1 MSGLNVPRTRA
12 TIDDGMRVDAE
23 VTEGRRLVWPLTA
36 AGLSGV
42 LLLFV
47 SLQTAVT
54 AATFVV
60 TAFLLTALSFMA
72 LARGAPASRRG
83 RRRVGADARGLS
95 VDGELVVPRQTIL
108 RTRVRDEPS
117 GGYSVIIEPRG
128 LAPAQTVHVES
139 PRIAQAL
146 ADTLE
151 QTPHEVIEFDA
162 LPPWAHRMRWLTI
175 VLTTSPWILFNLL
188 RHMPG
193 WTVVVVI
200 GLYVLVALPMILPQK
215 IAIGDDGILLRWAG
229 RRRFVP
235 FALLRDARATA
246 LGVGLELDDEREIEI
261 RLTHRADAEAARRT
275 AILER
280 IEEGLEHHRAL
291 EPAEDEALLTRGE
304 RELDTWM
311 HEMSILGSADAYGYR
326 TIAIPRERLWAVLE
340 NPGADPSARQGAAL
354 ALRARLDDDERERL
368 VAIGQKTASP
378 GLRVSIDA
386 VARAPDSARLRI
398 ALEDSEDDDACA
410 QRPAVRARARD

>member
-1 MSGLNVPRTRA
+1 
-12 TIDDGMRVDAE
+12 MRVDAE
-23 VTEGRRLVWPLTA
+23 VTQGRSLVWPLGA
-36 AGLSGV
+36 AGLSSA

-47 SLQTAVT
+47 ALQSAVT
-54 AATFVV
+54 TATYVAIAV
-60 TAFLLTALSFMA
+60 LLTALSFLA
-72 LARGAPASRRG
+72 LARGAPAARRG

-95 VDGELVVPRQTIL
+95 VDGELVLPRQTIL
-108 RTRVRDEPS
+108 RTRVRDEAH
-117 GGYSVIIEPRG
+117 GGYSVIVEGRG
-128 LAPAQTVHVES
+128 FTPTHTVHVES
-139 PRIAQAL
+139 ARIAQAL

-151 QTPHEVIEFDA
+151 QAPREVVEFDA

-193 WTVVVVI
+193 WSVLVVI
-200 GLYVLVALPMILPQK
+200 GLYGVIALPMILPQK

-235 FALLRDARATA
+235 FALLRDARATP
-246 LGVGLELDDEREIEI
+246 LGVELELEDDRALEI
-261 RLTHRADAEAARRT
+261 RLTHRSDAEAARRT

-291 EPAEDEALLTRGE
+291 EPAEDEALLTQGD
-304 RELDTWM
+304 RELGAWIQ
-311 HEMSILGSADAYGYR
+311 EMSMLGTADAYGYR

-368 VAIGQKTASP
+368 ASIGQKTASP
-378 GLRVSIDA
+378 RLRVSIDA
-386 VARAPDSARLRI
+386 VARAPDTARLRV
-398 ALEDSEDDDACA
+398 ALEESEEDDACEL
-410 QRPAVRARARD
+410 RAVGRARGRD